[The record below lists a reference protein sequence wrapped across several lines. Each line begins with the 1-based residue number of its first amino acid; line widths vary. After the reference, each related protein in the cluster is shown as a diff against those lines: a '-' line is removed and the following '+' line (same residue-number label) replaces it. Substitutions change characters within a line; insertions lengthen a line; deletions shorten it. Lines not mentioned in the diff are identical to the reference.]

1 MIRYDMMRYD
11 MMRYDTISVKASRR
25 EDWRPTL
32 RKPRGQEKTQNCHI
46 LCILSQSTYAFAN
59 VDWFLLQ
66 REFSRSL
73 YFKDFSKTPP
83 SLLSMQLRNRSKT
96 GVAETIHTTCNMQW
110 QNWYDDWEFSM
121 LCFSGR
127 EAPGQFRTNSSER
140 CIYHFFTL

>member
-1 MIRYDMMRYD
+1 

-25 EDWRPTL
+25 EDWRSTL

-73 YFKDFSKTPP
+73 YFKDFSKT
-83 SLLSMQLRNRSKT
+83 SMPFFPNRFAKT
-96 GVAETIHTTCNMQW
+96 VGQDFAETSSTSTLSRQAHTHT
-110 QNWYDDWEFSM
+110 Y
-121 LCFSGR
+121 
-127 EAPGQFRTNSSER
+127 T
-140 CIYHFFTL
+140 HTLT